1 MGRLFICLITLLGVV
16 TTPTYAQNA
25 NAYLKLALKSDSA
38 TTQIEY
44 LNKAL
49 ALNPR
54 LAVAYAR
61 RGMLYYFQERYD
73 LVIED
78 YENYARLA
86 PRDADGYRMLGMGYL
101 RKGRLQ
107 EAIASFNKALQ
118 VQPRLLTAITYR
130 AEAERLS
137 GNDQGAIVDST
148 KAVELRGDPRV
159 VADAYVT
166 RAKVYRKLGRN
177 DLARADVQASLQIDP
192 RYVFYRA
199 LVSYANPED
208 VRRMGL
214 VTIIALA
221 FVVIFRVTIAPPKR
235 KQ

>member
-1 MGRLFICLITLLGVV
+1 MGRSLVCLMTLLGVV
-16 TTPTYAQNA
+16 TAPAYAQDA
-25 NAYLKLALKSDSA
+25 NEYLKLALKSDSA

-44 LNKAL
+44 FTKAL
-49 ALNPR
+49 ALNPK
-54 LAVAYAR
+54 LAIAYAK

-73 LVIED
+73 RVIED

-86 PRDADGYRMLGMGYL
+86 PGDADGYRMLGMGYL

-107 EAIASFNKALQ
+107 EAIASFDKALE

-137 GNDQGAIVDST
+137 GNDERAIVDST
-148 KAVELRGDPRV
+148 QAVELRGDPRV
-159 VADAYVT
+159 IADAYVT
-166 RAKVYRKLGRN
+166 RAKVYRKLGREE
-177 DLARADVQASLQIDP
+177 LSRADVQASLQIDP

-214 VTIIALA
+214 GIIIALA
-221 FVVIFRVTIAPPKR
+221 FVAIFRLTIAPPKKR
-235 KQ
+235 Q

>member
-1 MGRLFICLITLLGVV
+1 MGRLLICLMTLLGVV
-16 TTPTYAQNA
+16 TAPAYARDA
-25 NAYLKLALKSDSA
+25 NEYLQLALKSSSD
-38 TTQIEY
+38 TTQIEDFT
-44 LNKAL
+44 KAL
-49 ALNPR
+49 ELNPK
-54 LAVAYAR
+54 LAVAYAK

-73 LVIED
+73 RVIED
-78 YENYARLA
+78 YENYARLV
-86 PRDADGYRMLGMGYL
+86 PGDADGYRMLGMGYL

-107 EAIASFNKALQ
+107 EAISSFNKALQ

-137 GNDQGAIVDST
+137 GNDEGAIVDST

-159 VADAYVT
+159 IADAYVT
-166 RAKVYRKLGRN
+166 RAKVYRKLGR
-177 DLARADVQASLQIDP
+177 DELAQADVQASLQIDP

-221 FVVIFRVTIAPPKR
+221 FVAIFRVSIAPPKK